1 MPNTTTLRFPT
12 ALALALGSLL
22 ASCSRP
28 DLLTDAIVPDRPWS
42 PTGLPMFEGDSGRVA
57 TWSTLIDAIADADV
71 IVLGEEHD
79 DAAAHRFQLAIL
91 EQMLATWPDTVLAL
105 EMVERD
111 EADALESY
119 LEGRSTSEAFL
130 EVVAGTERG
139 RVEFAERYMP
149 MIDAARE
156 RSARVVAANAP
167 RRYVR
172 MGRTD
177 GWEALRALPTE
188 ERALFVIPDGLDE
201 GDYRRR
207 IETLMEENGRTPNRD
222 HVDSVLRSQQI
233 WDSTMADS
241 TIAALRDA
249 EKVVLIIGRFH
260 GDFGDGTVQELKS
273 RSLFSTVFY
282 ASTINEDER
291 TLRPEDRDR
300 ADLVIYTGGV
310 PSDPDPIDPD
320 DDLPAEPESDE
331 PAENSEA
338 TRSRDTGTD

>member
-1 MPNTTTLRFPT
+1 M
-12 ALALALGSLL
+12 
-22 ASCSRP
+22 
-28 DLLTDAIVPDRPWS
+28 
-42 PTGLPMFEGDSGRVA
+42 
-57 TWSTLIDAIADADV
+57 
-71 IVLGEEHD
+71 
-79 DAAAHRFQLAIL
+79 
-91 EQMLATWPDTVLAL
+91 
-105 EMVERD
+105 
-111 EADALESY
+111 
-119 LEGRSTSEAFL
+119 
-130 EVVAGTERG
+130 
-139 RVEFAERYMP
+139 
-149 MIDAARE
+149 
-156 RSARVVAANAP
+156 
-167 RRYVR
+167 
-172 MGRTD
+172 
-177 GWEALRALPTE
+177 
-188 ERALFVIPDGLDE
+188 IPDGLDE

-207 IETLMEENGRTPNRD
+207 IETLMEKNGLTPTRD

-241 TIAALRDA
+241 TVAALRDA

-320 DDLPAEPESDE
+320 DDLPAEPESEE
-331 PAENSEA
+331 PAENLEA